1 MSRQKRINKFNKKIE
16 EDYFNRILNIYM
28 NNIEH
33 TNIVCLL
40 NNFEQFYDNLEW
52 IDRVL
57 EISSEEQYKMLDW
70 KKISKH
76 KNMNLDF
83 IDRHLNKNFIWG
95 EYGLSSNQN
104 LKLEWIE
111 KYPKKNWCWFTIS
124 QNPISQ
130 NPNFREEWKP
140 K

>member
-1 MSRQKRINKFNKKIE
+1 
-16 EDYFNRILNIYM
+16 
-28 NNIEH
+28 
-33 TNIVCLL
+33 
-40 NNFEQFYDNLEW
+40 LEW

-57 EISSEEQYKMLDW
+57 KISSEEQYKMLDW

-83 IDRHLNKNFIWG
+83 IDRHLDKNLIWG
-95 EYGLSSNQN
+95 ENGLSANQN

-111 KYPKKNWCWFTIS
+111 KYPKKNWCWYTIS

-130 NPNFREEWKP
+130 NPNFTEEWKP